1 MQIKVLSWNIWITGH
16 FDEIRRFLKEAD
28 ADVIG
33 LQEVQDDDPERD
45 VIKFLTELGYDHVFQ
60 PVPKVGPRNVRD
72 GPALF
77 SRLPMSNRQ
86 MYTLSDESRRAAV
99 SADIQVGDTT
109 AHVFSTHLLHT
120 HQEYWDVQQEQTRK
134 LLTLLPKEKTILMGD
149 FNATPESPII
159 EKVRSVLSDSD
170 PLGTPTWSI
179 YKEGCDVCDAT
190 KENIRLDYIFTT
202 PELKVENPKV
212 ESSTGSDH
220 LPVSAVIEV

>member
-1 MQIKVLSWNIWITGH
+1 MQLKVFSWNIWINGH
-16 FDEIRRFLKEAD
+16 FDEIKRFLKETD
-28 ADVIG
+28 ADVVG

-45 VIKFLTELGYDHVFQ
+45 IIKFLTELGYDHVFQ

-77 SRLPMSNRQ
+77 SRLPMSNKQ
-86 MYTLSDESRRAAV
+86 TYTLSSESSRAAV
-99 SADIQVGDTT
+99 SADIQVGDTIV
-109 AHVFSTHLLHT
+109 HVFSTHLLHT
-120 HQEYWDVQQEQTRK
+120 HQEYWEVQEMQAKK
-134 LLTLLPKEKTILMGD
+134 LMTLLPKKRTILMGD
-149 FNATPESPII
+149 FNATPDSFII
-159 EKVRSVLSDSD
+159 ETIRSELRDSD
-170 PLGTPTWSI
+170 PLGIPTWSI

-202 PELKVENPKV
+202 PDLKVENPKV